1 MSDESIKPLAPS
13 NNNFAPMLNPIS
25 VRLQVKLDERFLKQD
40 KITFTHK
47 QVVNIYIMYKIN
59 LWPFS
64 PKVSLKKS
72 CFLMSWIDIYLSM
85 VLKYANS
92 KQ

>member
-1 MSDESIKPLAPS
+1 
-13 NNNFAPMLNPIS
+13 MLNPIS

-59 LWPFS
+59 L
-64 PKVSLKKS
+64 
-72 CFLMSWIDIYLSM
+72 
-85 VLKYANS
+85 
-92 KQ
+92 

>member
-1 MSDESIKPLAPS
+1 MYKHFKKIASRYHISAWKFNGLSDESIKPLAPS
-13 NNNFAPMLNPIS
+13 NNSFAPMLNPIS

-59 LWPFS
+59 L
-64 PKVSLKKS
+64 
-72 CFLMSWIDIYLSM
+72 
-85 VLKYANS
+85 
-92 KQ
+92 